1 MTWKLSDAKN
11 RFSEVVRLA
20 LSGKPQRVERNG
32 DDAVVVI
39 DAEQLDRLQGEKPS
53 FKEFLFSGPD
63 LSELDLERDRAPLRD
78 LGL

>member
-39 DAEQLDRLQGEKPS
+39 DASELQRLQGEKPS
-53 FKEFLFSGPD
+53 FKKREDTVGLALLWS
-63 LSELDLERDRAPLRD
+63 DRSRR
-78 LGL
+78 